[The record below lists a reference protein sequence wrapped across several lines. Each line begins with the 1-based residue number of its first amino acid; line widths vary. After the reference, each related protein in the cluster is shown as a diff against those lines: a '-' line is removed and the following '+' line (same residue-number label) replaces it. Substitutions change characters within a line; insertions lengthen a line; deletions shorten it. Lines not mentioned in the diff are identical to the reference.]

1 MSSHN
6 QALILELLGN
16 IPRSRAGDFNPGL
29 REEGTGNQHENEV
42 ADGVDG
48 VQESFL
54 KVEWW
59 RHIIGDTRRS
69 VELSRATLA
78 RLPNTEKLN
87 KNVVG
92 KAGVQHLADQE
103 DVGAEGGL
111 EHDWHVGG
119 VEETNGVGSANTT
132 LAGGLDGNFNTETLE
147 VDNSGENDK
156 SSNEVHDVGEVLAVE
171 CLVQSALL
179 IRPSE
184 QEVEESN
191 DSAFELG
198 STASVDSSG
207 REGLPDNRLANVSGD
222 EERDTASKAITLLQE
237 LIKENDHESGNN
249 KLNDEQ
255 DTDTGSQV
263 TGLTVKASKDVNAGL
278 AERQDDSEEL
288 LGSLVQFAIG
298 FEVEVNVDELGSS
311 KKLESALD
319 TETDHTATI
328 KRTIYIT
335 WKTMPDEIIGVIPNS
350 MRVPLLEANIIR
362 SQYRGSEVSEDTIP
376 YRGIWLMTKN
386 MSRVNC

>member
-1 MSSHN
+1 MQNFVRREYDLRYCEKDTGSTSKSSHEITGHGQGANTGTTKSGSGRNNSLEFLVHALFTVSSHN
-6 QALILELLGN
+6 QSLILELLGN
-16 IPRSRAGDFNPGL
+16 IPWSGAGDLNPGL
-29 REEGTGNQHENEV
+29 REEGTGDQHEDEV

-48 VQESFL
+48 IQESFL

-59 RHIIGDTRRS
+59 GHIIGDTGRS

-78 RLPNTEKLN
+78 RLPNTKKLN

-119 VEETNGVGSANTT
+119 VEETNGVGSTNTT

-156 SSNEVHDVGEVLAVE
+156 SGNEVHDVGEVLAVE

-179 IRPSE
+179 IGPGE

-191 DSAFELG
+191 DSAFELR
-198 STASVDSSG
+198 STAGVDSSG
-207 REGLPDNRLANVSGD
+207 REGLPDDRLADVSSD
-222 EERDTASKAITLLQE
+222 EERDTASKTITLLQE
-237 LIKENDHESGNN
+237 LIQENDDESGNN
-249 KLNDEQ
+249 KLDDEQ

-263 TGLTVKASKDVNAGL
+263 TGLTIKASKDVNAGL

-288 LGSLVQFAIG
+288 LGSLVKFAIG

-311 KKLESALD
+311 KKLESAL
-319 TETDHTATI
+319 EIEITI
-328 KRTIYIT
+328 LQR
-335 WKTMPDEIIGVIPNS
+335 
-350 MRVPLLEANIIR
+350 
-362 SQYRGSEVSEDTIP
+362 
-376 YRGIWLMTKN
+376 
-386 MSRVNC
+386 